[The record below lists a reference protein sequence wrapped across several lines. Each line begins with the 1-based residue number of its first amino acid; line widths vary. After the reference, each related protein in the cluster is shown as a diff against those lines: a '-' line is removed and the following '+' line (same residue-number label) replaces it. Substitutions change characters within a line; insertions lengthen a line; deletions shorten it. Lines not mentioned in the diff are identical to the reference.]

1 MQTQILNF
9 NHSKLTDIVNMA
21 LKVAKSNGATSAE
34 VDISVA
40 TGKNV
45 SVRLGNLETIEL
57 NNDKSLTYFLNNNQ
71 SNVTNETLHY
81 CGLQSENEFN
91 IEGHIK
97 KSLRQHYQDR

>member
-45 SVRLGNLETIEL
+45 SVRLGNLETVEL
-57 NNDKSLTYFLNNNQ
+57 NNDKSLTLTVYVGQRRGIASTSRFAGYTIH
-71 SNVTNETLHY
+71 SCETICTHH
-81 CGLQSENEFN
+81 
-91 IEGHIK
+91 HIIK
-97 KSLRQHYQDR
+97 